1 MEIFG
6 PKTTACLWE
15 NRMNGGSI
23 YELSMTVRFI
33 SHMNY
38 VITSDPQKYIRNKFK
53 SRSSSSSHATSTG
66 NKMATHM

>member
-6 PKTTACLWE
+6 PKTMERLGE

-23 YELSMTVRFI
+23 YELSMTVRFF

-38 VITSDPQKYIRNKFK
+38 VIASDPQKYIRNKFQ
-53 SRSSSSSHATSTG
+53 SRSSSSSHATST
-66 NKMATHM
+66 